1 MVPLFDGTCDC
12 PRAVVM
18 VSKSRFESQVM
29 PHRAAAYNLAYWLL
43 QNREEA
49 EDVVQ
54 DAFLRAYQAYPAFRG
69 ENAKTW
75 LLVIVRNTAFNAL
88 KRKRRRG
95 HLISLTEDLPLQEVA
110 SEDPL
115 PDTQIISEADR
126 QLLLRTLAELPA
138 TYRDII
144 VLRDIE
150 NLSYAEIAEV
160 VGLPIGTVM
169 SRLYRARRALRS
181 LLVQKFK
188 GGPNGV

>member
-1 MVPLFDGTCDC
+1 
-12 PRAVVM
+12 M
-18 VSKSRFESQVM
+18 VSKSHVESQVM

-43 QNREEA
+43 QDREEA

-54 DAFLRAYQAYPAFRG
+54 DAFLRAFQAYPTFQG
-69 ENAKTW
+69 ENVKTW

-88 KRKRRRG
+88 RRKRRRG
-95 HLISLTEDLPLQEVA
+95 KLILLAEDLPLQEVA

-115 PDTQIISEADR
+115 PDTRIISEADR
-126 QLLLRTLAELPA
+126 QLLLRTLAELPV
-138 TYRDII
+138 THRDII

-169 SRLYRARRALRS
+169 SRLSRGRSRLRKAL
-181 LLVQKFK
+181 LGWMAENEPDAV
-188 GGPNGV
+188 

>member
-1 MVPLFDGTCDC
+1 
-12 PRAVVM
+12 M

-54 DAFLRAYQAYPAFRG
+54 DAFLRAFQAYPAFRG

-75 LLVIVRNTAFNAL
+75 LLVIVRNTAFNVL

-169 SRLYRARRALRS
+169 SRLSRARAQLRKAV
-181 LLVQKFK
+181 LRWTAQNEPDAV
-188 GGPNGV
+188 